1 MPHHQLCIQYAVSD
15 GADENSYDGLR
26 AGRLGVYDLATRR
39 SLRIPVPIQ
48 AIPPSFQVQPIAWS
62 PDGLWIVVGSRGFAG
77 LPTFRVYDA
86 ETMELAPGWAPPTG
100 GWCNRVAA
108 SNAMIAIA
116 YGSGGTVYSIATQQV
131 LHTLTGTSQI
141 YDMQLSVDGTR
152 LVVCRSTA
160 VQVYDTTT
168 WSLIQTGLPATEY
181 GSVAAISPDGA
192 WLAMGHTVGAT
203 AHLRLFETVG
213 WTELVTGMSWP
224 DSGGVSKITWRGD
237 SSAVCLAI
245 QQAPHVTVVTV
256 PGLIQLPV
264 SLPAGAHLGD
274 ETAIS
279 MGPLGHLAVA
289 HTPRQYDRRVTV
301 LAPDLAT
308 VYAVVNA
315 PTSRAVSY
323 AWSPPP
329 AHALSGT
336 VTDESDAP
344 AAGRSMLAIHDA
356 SAAVVAR
363 TTTGVDGAYTL
374 ATPHADGHTVL
385 LIEDDGRAQ
394 VLGSGIL
401 PL

>member
-213 WTELVTGMSWP
+213 WTGAGYRHVLARF
-224 DSGGVSKITWRGD
+224 GGGLQDYVARRF
-237 SSAVCLAI
+237 VCG
-245 QQAPHVTVVTV
+245 V
-256 PGLIQLPV
+256 
-264 SLPAGAHLGD
+264 LGD
-274 ETAIS
+274 
-279 MGPLGHLAVA
+279 P
-289 HTPRQYDRRVTV
+289 
-301 LAPDLAT
+301 
-308 VYAVVNA
+308 
-315 PTSRAVSY
+315 
-323 AWSPPP
+323 
-329 AHALSGT
+329 
-336 VTDESDAP
+336 
-344 AAGRSMLAIHDA
+344 A
-356 SAAVVAR
+356 SAACHSCHRAW
-363 TTTGVDGAYTL
+363 A
-374 ATPHADGHTVL
+374 HTAAG
-385 LIEDDGRAQ
+385 IAACGCPSGR
-394 VLGSGIL
+394 
-401 PL
+401 